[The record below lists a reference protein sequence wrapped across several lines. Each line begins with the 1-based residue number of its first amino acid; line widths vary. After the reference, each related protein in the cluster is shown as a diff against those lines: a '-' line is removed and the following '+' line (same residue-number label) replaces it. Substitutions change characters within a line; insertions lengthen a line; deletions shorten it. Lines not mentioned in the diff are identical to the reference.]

1 MAAGKYENTP
11 EYLENITFNVLTN
24 KRKYIKIG
32 LRTLMQ
38 HYKGEIALH
47 PKQIQFIIKNIL
59 ESALYFEEKSME
71 AYNDLPEDI
80 KQKINKHYEEH
91 LEFSV
96 KTNEIQTRK
105 TPPDII
111 ESFNRR
117 QEENNKRVHDTAKQY
132 LEKED

>member
-1 MAAGKYENTP
+1 MAAGNYENTP
-11 EYLENITFNVLTN
+11 EYLDNITFNVLSN
-24 KRKYIKIG
+24 KRKYIKTG
-32 LRTLMQ
+32 LKHLMM
-38 HYKGEIALH
+38 HYNGERYLH

-80 KQKINKHYEEH
+80 KQKINKYYEGH
-91 LEFSV
+91 LAFSP
-96 KTNEIQTRK
+96 KTIEGQTRK

-117 QEENNKRVHDTAKQY
+117 QEENYERAHDNAKQY
-132 LEKED
+132 LENN

>member
-1 MAAGKYENTP
+1 MAAGNHENTA
-11 EYLENITFNVLTN
+11 EYLENVTLNVLTN

-71 AYNDLPEDI
+71 VYDNLPADI
-80 KQKINKHYEEH
+80 KQKISKYYEGH
-91 LEFSV
+91 LAFSA
-96 KTNEIQTRK
+96 KTNEGQTRK

-111 ESFNRR
+111 ESFNHR
-117 QEENNKRVHDTAKQY
+117 QEENNNRVHQEAKEY
-132 LEKED
+132 IENN

>member
-1 MAAGKYENTP
+1 MAAGNYENTP

-59 ESALYFEEKSME
+59 ESTLYFEEKSME
-71 AYNDLPEDI
+71 VYEDLPEDI
-80 KQKINKHYEEH
+80 KQKINKYYEGH
-91 LEFSV
+91 LAFSA
-96 KTNEIQTRK
+96 KTNEGQTRK

-111 ESFNRR
+111 E
-117 QEENNKRVHDTAKQY
+117 
-132 LEKED
+132 

>member
-1 MAAGKYENTP
+1 MAAGKYDNTP
-11 EYLENITFNVLTN
+11 EYLENITLNVLTN

-38 HYKGEIALH
+38 HYKAEIALH

-71 AYNDLPEDI
+71 VYENLPEDI
-80 KQKINKHYEEH
+80 KQKINDYYENH
-91 LEFSV
+91 LAFSV

-105 TPPDII
+105 TPPEII
-111 ESFNRR
+111 DAFNNR
-117 QEENNKRVHDTAKQY
+117 QEENNKRVHDNAKQY
-132 LEKED
+132 LENN

>member
-1 MAAGKYENTP
+1 MAAGKYDNTP

-80 KQKINKHYEEH
+80 KQKINKYYENY
-91 LEFSV
+91 LKFSS
-96 KTNEIQTRK
+96 KTNEGQTRK
-105 TPPDII
+105 TPPEII
-111 ESFNRR
+111 DAFNNR
-117 QEENNKRVHDTAKQY
+117 QEENNKRVHDTAKEYIQNN
-132 LEKED
+132 